1 MENQIK
7 SNFEKIIS
15 KLNFTNAQKEIKEKN
30 IDNFIKK
37 GFPNKRL
44 EDWKF
49 SDLKQIISNN
59 FEDLNFLN
67 ENNTQLKKGEK
78 IEDLEVNKLIFVNGV
93 LSNVDFKYE
102 NLEKIE
108 IEKNADLNEEVNQNA
123 LLNLNSAFV
132 SNYIKV
138 TIKAGYQF
146 KKPLVLYNYL
156 TEDLSSSG
164 INTRLDLDLE
174 NDVALDIVNV
184 SNKSSNKNFLNFRQ
198 KINIGQNSILKN
210 YSLDINQTESIK
222 YTHKEIN
229 LSKNSHLEY
238 FILSAGSKF
247 LKHDINCSLNSEYGS
262 ISLNGIINLNN
273 DQHHEIKTV
282 INHNEENCK
291 SYQLIKSVLN
301 DDSKGVY
308 QGKIFVDP
316 KAQKTDGYQLSR
328 ALLLNENVEFN
339 AKPELEIYADDVK
352 CSHGSASGSLNE
364 NSIFY
369 LRSRGLSYQEAKN
382 LLIKGFLLDVV
393 EKITDDEIK
402 SFIKDIM
409 GFKEWK

>member
-1 MENQIK
+1 MLEFHQIWK
-7 SNFEKIIS
+7 NLATFQKLEIRHKKEALVLLNKIYKDKTS
-15 KLNFTNAQKEIKEKN
+15 TYVPLKNKELQHAI
-30 IDNFIKK
+30 
-37 GFPNKRL
+37 PSTML
-44 EDWKF
+44 
-49 SDLKQIISNN
+49 Q
-59 FEDLNFLN
+59 DLNFLN
-67 ENNTQLKKGEK
+67 ENNTELKKSEI
-78 IEDLEVNKLIFVNGV
+78 IEDLEANKLIFVNGV

-108 IEKNADLNEEVNQNA
+108 IEKNADLNEEVNQNS

-156 TEDLSSSG
+156 TEELNSSG

-174 NDVALDIVNV
+174 NDVAVDIVNV

-210 YSLDINQTESIK
+210 YSLDINQTDSIE

-352 CSHGSASGSLNE
+352 CSHGSTSGSIDL
-364 NSIFY
+364 NSIHY
-369 LRSRGLSYQEAKN
+369 LKSRGIPEKEAYQM
-382 LLIKGFLLDVV
+382 LINGFLCEIL
-393 EKITDDEIK
+393 EKLSEGKIK
-402 SFIKDIM
+402 NFL
-409 GFKEWK
+409 KEKLERQINGY